1 MRTTFNGLL
10 LLALFPVL
18 LLAAIP
24 QKSGADAAKSNPADI
39 LIGTWRADISDT
51 QSVLLQLGKHTIDWK
66 LEAGGQV
73 TTLMSG
79 HYSLPKDKPE
89 SHMDWT
95 DMKAGERDSPD
106 NLCLYR
112 LAGDTLLLI
121 GGGPQNRPTKFYTG
135 PGGEP
140 RTLIF
145 SRVPPEKQP
154 AK

>member
-1 MRTTFNGLL
+1 MKTTVNSLVL
-10 LLALFPVL
+10 VALFPVL

-24 QKSGADAAKSNPADI
+24 PKGSTDAPKATATDM

-51 QSVLLQLGKHTIDWK
+51 QSILLHLGKGTLDWK
-66 LEAGGQV
+66 IEAGGQV
-73 TTLMSG
+73 TTLMAG
-79 HYSLPKDKPE
+79 KYSLPKDKPE

-95 DMKAGERDSPD
+95 DMKAGERESPD

-112 LAGDTLLLI
+112 LTGDTLLLI

-140 RTLIF
+140 RTLVF
-145 SRVPPEKQP
+145 SRVLPEKQP
-154 AK
+154 SK